1 MALLVKDRS
10 LGPIPDEEGAA
21 WSRPA
26 VPPGKEHQS
35 MPEQPFTPDAA
46 SSRVARLREEV
57 AAGDYEVYPGLVV
70 EAIVRRL
77 TGREVSREL
86 PAPRLVAEEVVERLT
101 GRAIASEIR
110 DRQNG
115 SEIALAPSRPS
126 TEELARAQLNRYAID
141 LRRSYERELKRSED
155 LEEAVVATVR
165 ALATVAERDDGT
177 GNHIQRVHDL
187 GLLLARDVVP
197 EEADDPEL
205 AYGFILHDIGK
216 VAVPDA
222 VLRKTGL
229 LDGDEA
235 KIAEAHPEIGARIL
249 EPLPFLTRAREV
261 VLHHHERWNGSG
273 YPHGLAGEE
282 IPLWARIFSVVDVV
296 DELMNDRAYGSVP
309 LEDALA
315 EISHRAGTDLDPGCV
330 EGFLALDRRDV
341 LRSLQPA
348 AENRLVSLAA

>member
-1 MALLVKDRS
+1 
-10 LGPIPDEEGAA
+10 
-21 WSRPA
+21 
-26 VPPGKEHQS
+26 
-35 MPEQPFTPDAA
+35 
-46 SSRVARLREEV
+46 
-57 AAGDYEVYPGLVV
+57 
-70 EAIVRRL
+70 
-77 TGREVSREL
+77 
-86 PAPRLVAEEVVERLT
+86 
-101 GRAIASEIR
+101 
-110 DRQNG
+110 
-115 SEIALAPSRPS
+115 
-126 TEELARAQLNRYAID
+126 
-141 LRRSYERELKRSED
+141 
-155 LEEAVVATVR
+155 
-165 ALATVAERDDGT
+165 
-177 GNHIQRVHDL
+177 VHDL

-315 EISHRAGTDLDPGCV
+315 EISHRAGTDLDPRCV